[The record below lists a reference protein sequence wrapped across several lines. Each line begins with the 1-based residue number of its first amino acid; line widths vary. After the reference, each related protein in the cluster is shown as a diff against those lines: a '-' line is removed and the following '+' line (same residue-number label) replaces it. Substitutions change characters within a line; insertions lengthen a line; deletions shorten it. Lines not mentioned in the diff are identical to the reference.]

1 MQARLHVG
9 ISGDYFRHLIAA
21 GAAMRVAVFGATG
34 TVGQALL
41 PRLAEHHEVTGVS
54 RHPRADEDGI
64 RWVTADVGNPTAVR
78 DALEGIEVVYYLV
91 HSLGTPDYAARDRRG
106 AAIVAR
112 AAEGAGVRQIVYLGG
127 LGVESTDLSEHL
139 RSRRETERTL
149 ASGATPVT
157 TVRAA
162 VVIGR
167 GSTAFETIVALVDR
181 LPGMVCPRWVSTP
194 TQPIAI
200 DDIVAYLVAV
210 GGLEETFGQT
220 YEAGGPEVMTYRRM
234 IEQIAEIRGR
244 HPLIVEVPV
253 LTPRLSSHWLGL
265 VTPVNAATARP
276 LIDGLKNPTVVTDT
290 RLQRLIPLELTPFEK
305 SARAALSAR

>member
-1 MQARLHVG
+1 
-9 ISGDYFRHLIAA
+9 
-21 GAAMRVAVFGATG
+21 MRVAVFGATG

-41 PRLAEHHEVTGVS
+41 PRLTGVHDVTGVS
-54 RHPRADEDGI
+54 RHPRRSRDGV
-64 RWVTADVGNPTAVR
+64 RWVVGDVGNPTSVR
-78 DALEGIEVVYYLV
+78 DALEGIEVAYYLV

-106 AAIVAR
+106 AAIMAR
-112 AAEGAGVRQIVYLGG
+112 AAEHAGVRQIVFLGG
-127 LGVESTDLSEHL
+127 LGEDSGELSEHL
-139 RSRRETERTL
+139 ASRRETERVL

-157 TVRAA
+157 TIRAA
-162 VVIGR
+162 VVIGA
-167 GSTAFETIVALVDR
+167 GSAAFETIVALVDR

-200 DDIVAYLVAV
+200 DDITTYLAAVA
-210 GGLEETFGQT
+210 GMEEAIGQT
-220 YEAGGPEVMTYRRM
+220 FEAGGPEVMTYRQM
-234 IEQIAEIRGR
+234 IEQIAAIRGR

-290 RLQRLIPLELTPFEK
+290 RLQELIPLELTPFDN
-305 SARAALSAR
+305 SARVALSAR

>member
-1 MQARLHVG
+1 
-9 ISGDYFRHLIAA
+9 
-21 GAAMRVAVFGATG
+21 MRIAVFGATG

-41 PRLAEHHEVTGVS
+41 PRLTGEHEVIGVS
-54 RHPRADEDGI
+54 RHPRPSKDGV
-64 RWVTADVGNPTAVR
+64 RWVVGDIGNPTSVR
-78 DALEGIEVVYYLV
+78 NALEGVDVAYYLV
-91 HSLGTPDYAARDRRG
+91 HSLGTSDYAARDRRG
-106 AAIVAR
+106 AAIMAR
-112 AAEGAGVRQIVYLGG
+112 AAEDAGVGQIVFLGG
-127 LGVESTDLSEHL
+127 LGEDASGLSEHL
-139 RSRRETERTL
+139 ESRRETERVL

-157 TVRAA
+157 TIRAA
-162 VVIGR
+162 VVIGA

-200 DDIVAYLVAV
+200 TDITTYLAEVAGMDEAI
-210 GGLEETFGQT
+210 GQT
-220 YEAGGPEVMTYRRM
+220 YEAGGPEVMTYRQM

-276 LIDGLKNPTVVTDT
+276 LIDGLKNPTVVTDA
-290 RLQRLIPLELTPFEK
+290 RLQRLIPLELTPFDS
-305 SARAALSAR
+305 SARVALSAR

>member
-1 MQARLHVG
+1 
-9 ISGDYFRHLIAA
+9 
-21 GAAMRVAVFGATG
+21 MRVAVFGATG
-34 TVGQALL
+34 TVGRALL
-41 PRLAEHHEVTGVS
+41 PALAQHHEVTGVS
-54 RHPRADEDGI
+54 RRPRDDEDSVH
-64 RWVTADVGNPTAVR
+64 WVVADAGNPTSVR
-78 DALEGIEVVYYLV
+78 RALDRIEVVYYLV
-91 HSLGTPDYAARDRRG
+91 HSLGTSDYAARDRRA
-106 AAIVAR
+106 AAIMAR
-112 AAEGAGVRQIVYLGG
+112 AAEGAEVRQIVYLGG
-127 LGVESTDLSEHL
+127 LGIDGTGLSEHL
-139 RSRRETERTL
+139 ESRRETERVLST
-149 ASGATPVT
+149 GATPVT
-157 TVRAA
+157 TIRAA

-200 DDIVAYLVAV
+200 DDIVAYLAAVA
-210 GGLEETFGQT
+210 GREDTLGQT

-234 IEQIAEIRGR
+234 IEEIAAIRGR

-276 LIDGLKNPTVVTDT
+276 LIDGLKNPTIVTDD

-305 SARAALSAR
+305 SARAALTAR